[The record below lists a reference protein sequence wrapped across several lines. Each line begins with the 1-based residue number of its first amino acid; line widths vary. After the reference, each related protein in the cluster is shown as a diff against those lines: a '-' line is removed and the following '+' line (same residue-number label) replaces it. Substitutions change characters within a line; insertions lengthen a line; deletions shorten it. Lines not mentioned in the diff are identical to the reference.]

1 MNCMEHLLR
10 VELNRDWLTLILI
23 GALAFLGIL
32 RYWFPKRMSELLLLP
47 LNDKYFALEGRQKG
61 FIHPFNISMLV
72 IQLVAFGVLLS
83 GLKRVDHAQSLSLQF
98 HEFTYG
104 VFLVSVYLS
113 IRYTLDWGIGYIFNC
128 QKVLAA
134 YRYQRF
140 SFHHLI
146 SIGILILLATLF
158 FSRLP
163 WAIILVILSITLI
176 FTLGA
181 TIIYSVRRNSTTIIN
196 NFLYFI
202 LYICALEIAPYVL
215 LYQTAM
221 TWG

>member
-1 MNCMEHLLR
+1 MNCMEHLLL
-10 VELNRDWLTLILI
+10 VELNRDWLTLMLI

-72 IQLVAFGVLLS
+72 IQLVAFGILLS
-83 GLKRVDHAQSLSLQF
+83 GLKRFDHAQSLSLQF
-98 HEFTYG
+98 HEFTNG

-134 YRYQRF
+134 YRYQRL

-146 SIGILILLATLF
+146 SIGILILLAFLF

-163 WAIILVILSITLI
+163 WAIILGILSITLI

-221 TWG
+221 T